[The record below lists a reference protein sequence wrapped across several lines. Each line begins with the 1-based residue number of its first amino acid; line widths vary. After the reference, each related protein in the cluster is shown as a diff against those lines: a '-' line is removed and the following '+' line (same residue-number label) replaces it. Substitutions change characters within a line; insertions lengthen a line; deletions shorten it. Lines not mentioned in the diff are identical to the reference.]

1 MSEARQID
9 IASVIETMPIGRMR
23 LQIFAVCFFIQL
35 MDGFDTQAIGFAAK
49 PIAADLHMS
58 IALFGQVFSAGL
70 FGAMTGAFVFGPLAD
85 RFGRRRMLVAATTLF
100 SGFTLLTSMT
110 YDFHSLL
117 ACRFL
122 AGLGLGGAIPNLL
135 ALSSEYMPKRYRGLL
150 TGVLFAAFPLGG
162 FVGALTSA
170 NVIPLL
176 GWPALFYI
184 GGAVPLV
191 LALIS
196 LAVLPDS
203 IQYLLKRAENQQIV
217 DLIARNIDPGL
228 PKPDEIT
235 FVDREEKPVGAPISC
250 LFSSGRATPTLLLW
264 VSFFMCFVL
273 LIVLVL
279 WTPALM
285 RQAGIGETAAAMI
298 AGLINLGS
306 VVGTSLGGRLVDRFG
321 PHVVVPTLFLSG
333 ALAVSI
339 LGYATRSL
347 SALGLCATL
356 SGFFL
361 GGASAGLLA
370 VVVLIYPSLIRG
382 TGLGWSVAVARM
394 GQVTGPLI
402 VGALVS
408 EHLAVDRIFL
418 WCAAPAAIAAS
429 ATFAMRWCRLSAES
443 AMASVGRAVLPP
455 AINR

>member
-1 MSEARQID
+1 MSEARQVD
-9 IASVIETMPIGRMR
+9 VSSVIETMPIGRMR
-23 LQIFAVCFFIQL
+23 LQIFAVCYIIQL

-49 PIAADLHMS
+49 PMAVDLHIS
-58 IALFGQVFSAGL
+58 IALFGQIFSAGL
-70 FGAMTGAFVFGPLAD
+70 FGAMTGAFVLGPLAD
-85 RFGRRRMLVAATTLF
+85 RFGRQRMLAVATALF
-100 SGFTLLTSMT
+100 SVFILLTSMT

-135 ALSSEYMPKRYRGLL
+135 ALSAEYTPKRYRGLL

-170 NVIPLL
+170 LVIPLL

-184 GGAVPLV
+184 GSAIPLV
-191 LALIS
+191 LALVV

-203 IQYLLKRAENQQIV
+203 PQFLLKRAENQQIV
-217 DLIARNIDPGL
+217 RLIARNIDRSL
-228 PKPDEIT
+228 PKLNEIIY
-235 FVDREEKPVGAPISC
+235 VDREEKPAGAPISH
-250 LFSSGRATPTLLLW
+250 LFSGGRAGPTLLLW

-273 LIVLVL
+273 LIILVL
-279 WTPALM
+279 WTPVLM
-285 RQAGIGETAAAMI
+285 RQAGIGESAAIMI

-321 PHVVVPTLFLSG
+321 PDVVMPALFFSG
-333 ALAVSI
+333 ALAVSV
-339 LGYATRSL
+339 LGYATVSF
-347 SALGLCATL
+347 ATLGLCATL

-370 VVVLIYPSLIRG
+370 LAVLIYPSQMRG
-382 TGLGWSVAVARM
+382 TGLGWSIALARM

-402 VGALVS
+402 VGALVGNGFT
-408 EHLAVDRIFL
+408 LDRIFL
-418 WCAAPAAIAAS
+418 WCALPAAIAAF
-429 ATFAMRWCRLSAES
+429 ATFTMRWFGLSAEGV
-443 AMASVGRAVLPP
+443 MTT
-455 AINR
+455 